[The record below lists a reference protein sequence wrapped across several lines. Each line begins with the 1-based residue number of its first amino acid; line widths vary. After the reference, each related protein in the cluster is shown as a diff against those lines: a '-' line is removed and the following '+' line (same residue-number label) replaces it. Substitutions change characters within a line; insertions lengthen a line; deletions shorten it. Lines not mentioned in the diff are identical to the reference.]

1 MAELFKDVYNKKYI
15 DLLCNELLHVNKKE
29 FTCRVFDELWK
40 ERELK
45 ERMRHI
51 SIVLGEFLPSNYV
64 EAIDILK
71 IVFSKL
77 PVNMGLEKMVF
88 QDFVE
93 VYGMNDFE
101 KSMEALECFTKDS
114 SSEFAVRRF
123 IVKYPK
129 ETMARMR
136 VWANSDDLHVRRLA
150 SEGSRPRLP
159 WAIALPEFKSNPKEV
174 LEILEILKDDESE
187 YVRRSVANNLNDISK
202 DNPDVVKEIT
212 KNWIGQNQN
221 RDKLL
226 KHGCRTLLKA
236 SDRDTLSMFGFKKLK
251 GIKIEDFICSKK
263 VEENSEL
270 EFSFKINSQ
279 ENLEKLRIEYALYF
293 VRQKSK
299 LSKKVFKISEGNY
312 KQKSKKIEKTYSF
325 RPISTRRYYEGKHKI
340 EIIIN
345 GETLLEKEFHY
356 M

>member
-1 MAELFKDVYNKKYI
+1 MAELFKEVYNRKYI
-15 DLLCNELLHVNKKE
+15 DLLCNELLHVNKEK
-29 FTCRVFDELWK
+29 FTCRVFDELW
-40 ERELK
+40 ENRELK

-51 SIVLGEFLPSNYV
+51 STVLGEFLPSNYV

-71 IVFSKL
+71 VVFSKL
-77 PVNMGLEKMVF
+77 PENMGLEKMVF

-93 VYGMNDFE
+93 VYGMEYFD

-123 IVKYPK
+123 IIKYPK
-129 ETMARMR
+129 ETMTRMK
-136 VWANSDDLHVRRLA
+136 VWARSDNVHVRRLA

-159 WAIALPEFKSNPKEV
+159 WAIALPEFKRNPKEV
-174 LEILEILKDDESE
+174 LEILEILKDDKSE

-202 DNPDVVKEIT
+202 DNPDIVKYIT

-221 RDKLL
+221 IDKLL

-236 SDRDTLSMFGFKKLK
+236 SDRDTLDMFGFKKLQ
-251 GIKIEDFICSKK
+251 GVKIEDFTMTKQVEFEKELLFGFTLNSK
-263 VEENSEL
+263 
-270 EFSFKINSQ
+270 
-279 ENLEKLRIEYALYF
+279 ENLGKLRIEYALHF
-293 VRQKSK
+293 VRQNSK
-299 LSKKVFKISEGNY
+299 YSKKVFKISEGIYN
-312 KQKSKKIEKTYSF
+312 QNSKKVEKTYSF
-325 RPISTRRYYEGKHKI
+325 RPISTRRYYQGRHKL

-345 GETLLEKEFHY
+345 GETLLEKEFLY

>member
-1 MAELFKDVYNKKYI
+1 MADLFKDVYNKKYI
-15 DLLCNELLHVNKKE
+15 DLLCAELLHVNKKE
-29 FTCRVFDELWK
+29 FTCRVFDELW
-40 ERELK
+40 ESRELK

-51 SIVLGEFLPSNYV
+51 STVLGEFLPLDYA

-71 IVFSKL
+71 KVFSKL
-77 PVNMGLEKMVF
+77 PENMGLEKMVF

-129 ETMARMR
+129 ETMARMKI
-136 VWANSDDLHVRRLA
+136 WANSDNVHVRRLA

-159 WAIALPEFKSNPKEV
+159 WAISLPEFKSDPKEV
-174 LEILEILKDDESE
+174 LEILETLKDDESE

-212 KNWIGQNQN
+212 KNWIDQNKN

-236 SDRDTLSMFGFKKLK
+236 SDRDILGMFGFEKIK
-251 GIKIEDFICSKK
+251 GIKIEDFSITDV
-263 VEENSEL
+263 VEFEKEL
-270 EFSFKINSQ
+270 LFSFSLNSKIN
-279 ENLEKLRIEYALYF
+279 LGKLRIEYALHF
-293 VRQKSK
+293 VRQNNKF
-299 LSKKVFKISEGNY
+299 SKKIFKISEGVY
-312 KQKSKKIEKTYSF
+312 KQKSKEVEKTYSF

>member
-15 DLLCNELLHVNKKE
+15 DLLCNELLHVDKKE
-29 FTCRVFDELWK
+29 FTCRVFDELW
-40 ERELK
+40 ESRELK

-51 SIVLGEFLPSNYV
+51 STVLGEFLPSDYV
-64 EAIDILK
+64 EAINILK
-71 IVFSKL
+71 IVFLKL
-77 PVNMGLEKMVF
+77 PENMGLEKMVF

-93 VYGMNDFE
+93 VYGMDNFE

-129 ETMARMR
+129 ETMSQMI
-136 VWANSDDLHVRRLA
+136 VWASSNDIHVRRLA

-159 WAIALPEFKSNPKEV
+159 WAIALPKFKSNPKEV

-236 SDRDTLSMFGFKKLK
+236 SDRDTLGMFGFKKVQD
-251 GIKIEDFICSKK
+251 IKVEDFTITKE
-263 VEENSEL
+263 VEFEKELLFGFTLNSRT
-270 EFSFKINSQ
+270 
-279 ENLEKLRIEYALYF
+279 NLGKLRIEYALHF
-293 VRQKSK
+293 VRQNNKY
-299 LSKKVFKISEGNY
+299 SKKVFKISEGFYN
-312 KQKSKKIEKTYSF
+312 QISKKVQKLYSF
-325 RPISTRRYYEGKHKI
+325 KPISTRRYYNGLHKV
-340 EIIIN
+340 EIIVN
-345 GETLLEKEFHY
+345 GEVLHEDEFIY
-356 M
+356 N